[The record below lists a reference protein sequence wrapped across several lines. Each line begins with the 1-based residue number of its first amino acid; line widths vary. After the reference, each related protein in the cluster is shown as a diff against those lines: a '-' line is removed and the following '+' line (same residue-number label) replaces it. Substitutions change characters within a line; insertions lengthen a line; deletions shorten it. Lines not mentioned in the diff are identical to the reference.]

1 MISFEGGFSII
12 PARSAQRILLG
23 TGLGLVLAGG
33 FGLITGVISIE
44 EPSIGFIIP
53 LFGLI
58 FVGLSSPTGRG
69 EGPLADFFPN
79 ENDADMAARVESDIN
94 QQMQDADVGNAWAKL
109 EHSML
114 SKELEEE

>member
-1 MISFEGGFSII
+1 M
-12 PARSAQRILLG
+12 G

-33 FGLITGVISIE
+33 FGLISGVISID
-44 EPSIGFIIP
+44 EPKTGFVIP
-53 LFGLI
+53 ILGLI
-58 FVGLSSPTGRG
+58 FIGLSGPTGRG

-79 ENDADMAARVESDIN
+79 ENDANMATRVESDII

>member
-1 MISFEGGFSII
+1 M
-12 PARSAQRILLG
+12 
-23 TGLGLVLAGG
+23 LAGG
-33 FGLITGVISIE
+33 FGLVSGIISIE
-44 EPSIGFIIP
+44 EPSIGFVIP
-53 LFGLI
+53 LLGLI

-79 ENDADMAARVESDIN
+79 ENDANMAARVESDIN
-94 QQMQDADVGNAWAKL
+94 LKMQDADVGNAWAKL

>member
-1 MISFEGGFSII
+1 
-12 PARSAQRILLG
+12 
-23 TGLGLVLAGG
+23 VLAGG
-33 FGLITGVISIE
+33 FGLISGAISID
-44 EPSIGFIIP
+44 EPNTGFVIP
-53 LFGLI
+53 ILGLI
-58 FVGLSSPTGRG
+58 FIGLSGPTGRG

-79 ENDADMAARVESDIN
+79 ENDANMATRLESEIN

>member
-1 MISFEGGFSII
+1 M
-12 PARSAQRILLG
+12 G

-33 FGLITGVISIE
+33 FGLISGVISID
-44 EPSIGFIIP
+44 EPNTGFAVPI
-53 LFGLI
+53 LGLI
-58 FVGLSSPTGRG
+58 FIGMSGPTGCG

-79 ENDADMAARVESDIN
+79 ENDANMATRVESDIN

>member
-1 MISFEGGFSII
+1 M
-12 PARSAQRILLG
+12 G

-33 FGLITGVISIE
+33 FGLISGVISID
-44 EPSIGFIIP
+44 EPNTGFVIP
-53 LFGLI
+53 ILGLI
-58 FVGLSSPTGRG
+58 FIGLSGPTGRG

-79 ENDADMAARVESDIN
+79 ENDANMATRVESDIN